1 MHAQREEKGE
11 HPIQGKPKKAQ
22 KEVCVSRKCVTARTG
37 KTKLELPVKDSGKYQ
52 TSVVRINFKCCK
64 KSNTAQGASS
74 LASASFGEAATAF
87 PVDTI
92 VLMEFHGIS
101 WIPLEFHWISFQSVH
116 ICSISPLRSPA
127 FTVFA
132 PPSLRLFRQRARHLA
147 NIPRINSAIKPK
159 TTFQG
164 LAKNGKSLPLAV
176 QQLSLQSAF
185 NRSF

>member
-22 KEVCVSRKCVTARTG
+22 KEVCVSRKCVSARTG

-92 VLMEFHGIS
+92 VLMEFHGY
-101 WIPLEFHWISFQSVH
+101 HWN
-116 ICSISPLRSPA
+116 SIGYLFNLFIYVPSP
-127 FTVFA
+127 FA

-147 NIPRINSAIKPK
+147 NIPRIKSAIKPK